1 MKAAIVLVMFL
12 ASLAGLTSEVWAQTV
27 LRQEV
32 GTNTLTL
39 YVDGGALQGP
49 GAQNSNRI
57 VRVEKWACPNG
68 TERPVNGVV
77 VFIGPPRWEP
87 KNITL
92 APRQC
97 LLRTFDSETGA
108 ETDQIVEMVKQRSN
122 GGYYVTAGH
131 QGDQVDSRTSKSN
144 TNAVAAGAAAAAAAG
159 YFNSCSGSAFNLLSD
174 PVPDAKDNPAEY
186 RCYMDYEAHAH

>member
-1 MKAAIVLVMFL
+1 MKAATAIF
-12 ASLAGLTSEVWAQTV
+12 LAGLVILTSGAQAQTV

-32 GTNTLTL
+32 GANTLTL
-39 YVDGGALQGP
+39 YVDGGPLQGA

-68 TERPVNGVV
+68 TERPVNGAV

-92 APRQC
+92 GPRQC
-97 LLRTFDSETGA
+97 LLRSFDPDTGA
-108 ETDQIVEMVKQRSN
+108 ETDQIVEMMKQRSN

-131 QGDQVDSRTSKSN
+131 QGDQVDSGTSKSN
-144 TNAVAAGAAAAAAAG
+144 TNAIAASAAAAAAAG

-174 PVPDAKDNPAEY
+174 PVPSPKHNPAEY
-186 RCYMDYEAHAH
+186 RCFKDYEAHAH